1 MESQNTTIPTPA
13 TTTPA
18 TTAPAVSAPAPILLM
33 WDSPNMD
40 MSLSNILGGQK
51 PSKVDRPDMQ
61 SLATWVHHRSVQ
73 AGVPAEAVVALNVG
87 RDTSPDAPIAKFIQV
102 LRQLG
107 FRVFVKPKDTPDSDV
122 DDAIVALAG
131 SKEFSEVIVATH
143 DSPLLGRIRKETSA
157 PLTVLCFSEV
167 MPCHRRNAV
176 DAMFLD
182 VADVPGLFRS
192 DLPRLTTPSFKLIP
206 SEGLLL
212 PPLAPLFR
220 DVPAEACALEA
231 LTV

>member
-1 MESQNTTIPTPA
+1 MESHNTTPTNPSA
-13 TTTPA
+13 NPTTG
-18 TTAPAVSAPAPILLM
+18 SKAPILLM

-73 AGVPAEAVVALNVG
+73 AGAPVEAVVALNVG
-87 RDTSPDAPIAKFIQV
+87 RDTAPDAPIAKFIQV
-102 LRQLG
+102 LRTLG
-107 FRVFVKPKDTPDSDV
+107 FLVFVKPKDTPDSDV

-143 DSPLLGRIRKETSA
+143 DSPLLARIRKETTA
-157 PLTVLCFSEV
+157 TLTVLCFSEV
-167 MPCHRRNAV
+167 MPCHRR
-176 DAMFLD
+176 DALDAKFLD
-182 VADVPGLFRS
+182 VADVPGLFREG
-192 DLPRLTTPSFKLIP
+192 LPRLATPSFKLIP

-212 PPLAPLFR
+212 QPLAPLFR
-220 DVPAEACALEA
+220 EAADASLA
-231 LTV
+231 VATTA